1 MLNNKIQ
8 KIMKAIFSVETVNVS
23 EFENAKCASKRV
35 IRSVQKLPLK
45 NIIKVIDAKVRKAG
59 TGKSAQVGSLTLVEA
74 LRACGYSTFSTSL
87 LTFIDKERTKLVA
100 LYEEKKAKDESVLGK
115 LVKECYAL
123 IEGENC
129 SGDSVLEDKVAE
141 TYKHLANEEAK
152 AVAKAKKRE
161 EARNEEIEELKAYFV
176 SVGQS
181 EEAALELAQ
190 KCRIIKANIK
200 DGKALWSEIDL
211 YSSWAFT
218 KASVLA
224 KWEEEKAAIEAQE
237 KAAKEAKRE
246 ERKAKKE
253 AANQAKANKKA
264 EAYAMAKN
272 SLVAIL
278 GRELTAE
285 EETRLAANIA

>member
-1 MLNNKIQ
+1 M
-8 KIMKAIFSVETVNVS
+8 
-23 EFENAKCASKRV
+23 
-35 IRSVQKLPLK
+35 
-45 NIIKVIDAKVRKAG
+45 
-59 TGKSAQVGSLTLVEA
+59 
-74 LRACGYSTFSTSL
+74 
-87 LTFIDKERTKLVA
+87 
-100 LYEEKKAKDESVLGK
+100 
-115 LVKECYAL
+115 
-123 IEGENC
+123 
-129 SGDSVLEDKVAE
+129 
-141 TYKHLANEEAK
+141 
-152 AVAKAKKRE
+152 
-161 EARNEEIEELKAYFV
+161 
-176 SVGQS
+176 
-181 EEAALELAQ
+181 AQ

-246 ERKAKKE
+246 ERKAKKG

-264 EAYAMAKN
+264 EACAMAKN

-278 GRELTAE
+278 GRELTVE